1 MAFIDD
7 KKSVMKEVQQI
18 KRLFLEASK
27 RSHRLS
33 VEFLWEEEE
42 SPMWNKTVDG
52 EAVSLFLDQLHE
64 TSFAN
69 AESLENLNA
78 LISNGR
84 ASRGG
89 DARS

>member
-18 KRLFLEASK
+18 KRLFVDASK
-27 RSHRLS
+27 RSHRLGI
-33 VEFLWEEEE
+33 EFLWEEKE
-42 SPMWNKTVDG
+42 SPTWNKTVDG
-52 EAVSLFLDQLHE
+52 EAVSDFLEQLSE
-64 TSFAN
+64 TSALN
-69 AESLENLNA
+69 AESLENLNL
-78 LISNGR
+78 LILHSR

>member
-18 KRLFLEASK
+18 KRLFVEAGK
-27 RSHRLS
+27 RSHRLG
-33 VEFLWEEEE
+33 VEFLWEEKE
-42 SPMWNKTVDG
+42 SPTWNKTVDG
-52 EAVSLFLDQLHE
+52 EAVSDFLEQLSE
-64 TSFAN
+64 TSALN

>member
-18 KRLFLEASK
+18 KRLFVDASK
-27 RSHRLS
+27 RSHRLG
-33 VEFLWEEEE
+33 VEFLWNEEE
-42 SPMWNKTVDG
+42 SPTWNKTVDG
-52 EAVSLFLDQLHE
+52 EAVSDFLEQLSE
-64 TSFAN
+64 TSALN
-69 AESLENLNA
+69 AESLENLNV
-78 LISNGR
+78 LILHSR